1 MFMKKLKK
9 YYKWIIV
16 AIVILIVSI
25 LTILIYKNLF
35 EQGTNTRLEGIE
47 EHELTKK
54 EIKSVKESIAELE
67 TVNNVSVSTNYK
79 IIKIFIELSEDVD
92 FDDIIELSVQAV
104 NNFSEKNLK
113 FYDIEIFIDSLNK
126 ESEIYPR
133 IGYKHKTN
141 SDFTWNR
148 WYDEK

>member
-16 AIVILIVSI
+16 AVAVLIVSI

-35 EQGTNTRLEGIE
+35 EQGTSRRLEGIE

-54 EIKSVKESIAELE
+54 EIKLVKESISELE
-67 TVNNVSVSTNYK
+67 EVSSVSVSTNYK
-79 IIKIFIELSEDVD
+79 IIKIFIELSKDVE
-92 FDDIIELSVQAV
+92 FENISELSAEAV
-104 NNFSEKNLK
+104 NNFSEKNLE
-113 FYDIEIFIDSLNK
+113 FYDVEIFIDSLNE

-148 WYDEK
+148 W

>member
-16 AIVILIVSI
+16 AVAVLIVSI

-35 EQGTNTRLEGIE
+35 EQGTSRRLEGIE

-54 EIKSVKESIAELE
+54 EIKLVKESISELE
-67 TVNNVSVSTNYK
+67 EVSSVSVSTNYK
-79 IIKIFIELSEDVD
+79 IIKIFIELSKDVE
-92 FDDIIELSVQAV
+92 FENISELSAEAV
-104 NNFSEKNLK
+104 NNFSEKNLE
-113 FYDIEIFIDSLNK
+113 FYDVEIFIDSLNE

-148 WYDEK
+148 